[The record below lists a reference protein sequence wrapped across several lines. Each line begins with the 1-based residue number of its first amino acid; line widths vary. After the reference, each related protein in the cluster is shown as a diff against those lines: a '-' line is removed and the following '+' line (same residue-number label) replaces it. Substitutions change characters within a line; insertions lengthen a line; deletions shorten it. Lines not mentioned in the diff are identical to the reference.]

1 MNVLFIY
8 ELNILGSSVV
18 PAQYLYMV
26 GLDGAAF
33 LNNALVGVGKC
44 FREETLPLAIGK
56 GVVVQKLQLPPEI
69 GNQTTFIMDGKV
81 RIPLSG
87 QQTDKF
93 LFKSRF
99 TLKAVRSRTFRRIFS
114 DYSAFI
120 TCDNDVVCAHAAS
133 SFVYHPNSDA
143 IFARHNWKATC

>member
-99 TLKAVRSRTFRRIFS
+99 TLKAVRS
-114 DYSAFI
+114 
-120 TCDNDVVCAHAAS
+120 
-133 SFVYHPNSDA
+133 
-143 IFARHNWKATC
+143 